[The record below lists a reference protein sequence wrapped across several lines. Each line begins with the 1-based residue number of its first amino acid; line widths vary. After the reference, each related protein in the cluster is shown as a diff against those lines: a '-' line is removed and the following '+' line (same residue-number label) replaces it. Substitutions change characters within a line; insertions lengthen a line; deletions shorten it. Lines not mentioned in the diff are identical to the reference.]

1 MLRIS
6 VVCQSPAGVVL
17 KLEGWVSREAVGLL
31 REEGHRWLGQEKG
44 LVLDLEGVA
53 FIDRAGLDLL
63 AAWAAGGVKLRGGS
77 LFVRTLLQRRGLAQ
91 EGENGR

>member
-6 VVCQSPAGVVL
+6 VVCQSPAEVVL

-31 REEGHRWLGQEKG
+31 REEGRRWLGQEQR
-44 LVLDLEGVA
+44 LALDLEGVS

-63 AAWAAGGVKLRGGS
+63 AAWAARGVGLRGGS
-77 LFVRTLLQRRGLAQ
+77 LFVRTLLQHRGLAQ
-91 EGENGR
+91 ESENG